1 MPVVSDRQRRI
12 PTILTSKE
20 LLDKAFKR
28 ASTIKKKG
36 VDRLESTRKSA
47 LAKMTMSGDIVH
59 GTLNNYVRS
68 FPSFQRGEEFNAEL
82 IEVLVGVD
90 NLKKSLGAIDWCAKK
105 ASDLERT
112 YLDRVRKA
120 VAVAGVHKGRN
131 EFYGRLS
138 SLVDQID
145 KDLKFISEARWKFKK
160 LPVVDLSLP
169 TVVIAGYPNVGKSQL
184 VGCISTAKP
193 AIASY
198 PFTTKGIG
206 VGYFKD
212 RWLTYQVIDTPGLLD
227 RPLEERNRIE
237 LQAILALKYLADV
250 IVFILDP
257 SESSGYRMEDQ
268 LALLDSVKKGFE
280 GLPIIEVENKVDM
293 VKTHSDRLKI
303 SALTGEGVQ
312 DLISRVIPMLRAT
325 EKEAGRVFR

>member
-1 MPVVSDRQRRI
+1 MPAVSYRQKRI

-28 ASTIKKKG
+28 ASNIKKKG
-36 VDRLESTRKSA
+36 VDRLDSTKKSA
-47 LAKMTMSGDIVH
+47 LAKMTTSGDIVS
-59 GTLNNYVRS
+59 GTLDHYVRS
-68 FPSFQRGEEFNAEL
+68 FPSFRKGEEFNAEL
-82 IEVLVGVD
+82 VEVLVGVD
-90 NLKKSLGAIDWCAKK
+90 DLKKSLAALDWCAKK
-105 ASDLERT
+105 ISELERT
-112 YLDRVRKA
+112 YLNRVRRA
-120 VAVAGVHKGRN
+120 ADVSEVHQGRK

-138 SLVDQID
+138 SLVNQIG
-145 KDLKFISEARWKFKK
+145 KNLKFVSEARWKLKE
-160 LPVVDLSLP
+160 LPVVDPSLP

-184 VGCISTAKP
+184 VERMSTARP
-193 AIASY
+193 LIAPY

-206 VGYFKD
+206 MGHFKEGW
-212 RWLTYQVIDTPGLLD
+212 RTYQVIDTPGLLD
-227 RPLEERNRIE
+227 RRLEERNRIE
-237 LQAILALKYLADV
+237 RQAILALKYLADV

-268 LALLDSVKKGFE
+268 LALLESVKKGFE

-293 VKTHSDRLKI
+293 VRTASDRPKM

-312 DLISRVIPMLRAT
+312 ELVGRVVSLLRTT

>member
-1 MPVVSDRQRRI
+1 MAIVSRRQKGI

-36 VDRLESTRKSA
+36 VDRLESTRRSA
-47 LAKMTMSGDIVH
+47 LAKMTTSGDIIS
-59 GTLNNYVRS
+59 GTLESYVRA
-68 FPSFQRGEEFNAEL
+68 FPSFQKGEEFNIEL
-82 IEVLVGVD
+82 IEVLIGLD
-90 NLKKSLGAIDWCAKK
+90 ELKKSLAALDWCAKK
-105 ASDLERT
+105 SSDLERV

-120 VAVAGVHKGRN
+120 VNVAGVHQGRK

-138 SLVDQID
+138 SLVDQIG
-145 KDLKFISEARWKFKK
+145 KDLKFVSEARWKLKK
-160 LPVVDLSLP
+160 LPIVDLSLP

-184 VGCISTAKP
+184 VERMSTAKP
-193 AIASY
+193 LIAPY

-206 VGYFKD
+206 VGHFKEGW
-212 RWLTYQVIDTPGLLD
+212 RTYQVIDTPGLLD

-237 LQAILALKYLADV
+237 RQAILALKYLADV

-257 SESSGYRMEDQ
+257 SESSGYRLEDQ
-268 LALLDSVKKGFE
+268 LALLESVKKGFE
-280 GLPIIEVENKVDM
+280 GLPIIEIENKVDM
-293 VKTHSDRLKI
+293 VRTDSGRLKV
-303 SALTGEGVQ
+303 SALTGKGVQ
-312 DLISRVIPMLRAT
+312 DLIGRVVSILRTT